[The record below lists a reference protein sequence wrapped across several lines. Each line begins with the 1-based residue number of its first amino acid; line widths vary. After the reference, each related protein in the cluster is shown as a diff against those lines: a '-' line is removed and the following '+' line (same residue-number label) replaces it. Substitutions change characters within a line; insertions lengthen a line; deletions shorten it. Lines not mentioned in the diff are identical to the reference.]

1 MDPNQAC
8 IPPRASKLRR
18 KRKGS
23 NIGRHRRA
31 GKQKSLSENATRATF
46 TATSLQTASTP
57 IPTVVVGTNKASD
70 LPYRKSLRNRVNY
83 VTRKSN
89 ETQEQVKTLLCE
101 QSQQHQVFQEQLRDS
116 KHIESKLKASLTTSE
131 EQGLKASQVLSAR
144 AKRLSTALL
153 DEKDKSREQKKKLK
167 ANIQQIK
174 SVAEATLQQEK
185 EERKVERVLL
195 TKERNQEVSIIK
207 DQYKTAAKT
216 LQVKHRQEVSAIL
229 FNHSNTI
236 SSVKAKAKSNDE
248 TTKRKSA
255 ETLERSR
262 RASTASRNTLKVRCV
277 CLIFVF
283 TLQV

>member
-1 MDPNQAC
+1 M
-8 IPPRASKLRR
+8 
-18 KRKGS
+18 
-23 NIGRHRRA
+23 
-31 GKQKSLSENATRATF
+31 
-46 TATSLQTASTP
+46 
-57 IPTVVVGTNKASD
+57 
-70 LPYRKSLRNRVNY
+70 
-83 VTRKSN
+83 
-89 ETQEQVKTLLCE
+89 KTLLNE
-101 QSQQHQVFQEQLRDS
+101 QSYLREEQQAFQEQLRDS
-116 KHIESKLKASLTTSE
+116 EHIQSKLKASLTTSE

-185 EERKVERVLL
+185 EERKVERALL
-195 TKERNQEVSIIK
+195 KKERNQEVSIIK
-207 DQYKTAAKT
+207 DQYKTTAKT

-229 FNHSNTI
+229 SNHSKTI

-277 CLIFVF
+277 CVIFVF